1 MLNKFIYAF
10 TGSHLFVLFTFE
22 WAAETPEGGRGGE
35 VKQRDIQIG
44 IVKLVCIFFGC
55 VCVMENATGMTDR
68 KLKNMISVAETE
80 KN

>member
-10 TGSHLFVLFTFE
+10 TGSHLFEL
-22 WAAETPEGGRGGE
+22 AAETPEGGGE

-55 VCVMENATGMTDR
+55 VCVMGNATGMTDR
-68 KLKNMISVAETE
+68 KFKNMISVAETE

>member
-1 MLNKFIYAF
+1 MRSRVRIYLYYL
-10 TGSHLFVLFTFE
+10 HLSGQQRRQK
-22 WAAETPEGGRGGE
+22 GGRGGE

-55 VCVMENATGMTDR
+55 VCVMGNATGMTDR

>member
-22 WAAETPEGGRGGE
+22 WAAERGVGDR
-35 VKQRDIQIG
+35 VKERHIQIG

-55 VCVMENATGMTDR
+55 VCVMGNATGMTDR
-68 KLKNMISVAETE
+68 N
-80 KN
+80 